1 MAGLEIA
8 SAYVSIL
15 PSTRDWDRTVKKD
28 LSGRSVDIDVGADTS
43 SATTDLEKW
52 RTREGRNKVSLKV
65 DVDSRGASSEL
76 RGLRRDFE
84 MLGRSDALRLNLG
97 ASAITG
103 LPMLAAGLAEVASAI
118 QQVAQAGLALPG
130 IFAGAASSIG
140 TLTFGLT
147 GIKDAYDALSTA
159 SDEASSSGGAAAAQ
173 ARAQQSASYSLRNAI
188 QDETQARKDVAQAT
202 RDARRELVDLNIEMR
217 GGVISEKRAILE
229 AQRAREQLLKGG
241 FQSASDYQDA
251 MLRVEEADQRVLEV
265 RARNSQTAEQ
275 LADANSKGVAGSDL
289 VVAANERLVRSEQQV
304 ATAQA
309 ASADAAGGSAA
320 QQKAADAMGK
330 LSANGQEFVSALID
344 ATGPVMELRNLVQ
357 DNIFAGMAG
366 QLKTLT
372 GKAMPTFEKGLGKI
386 GDAWNGTLTE
396 LFEVAGKDENLSMLD
411 RIFGNTADAQT
422 RMNDALDPLIEGIG
436 VLTAAGS
443 DALPRLADAFV
454 SVSERFS
461 DFITIAD
468 EDGRLAGW
476 IDEGIT
482 AMGNL
487 GEIALN
493 VGKMFTG
500 ITEAADGS
508 LLENLVK
515 WTNTWQEWLN
525 STEGQDT
532 LTGIFADGKAMFEQW
547 KPIIEDI
554 PGLFRGVYDA
564 AQLYIVPLLEL
575 VDGVTSLLSDHPE
588 LVKLAAG
595 AYVAFKVAGAI
606 GMVSDLSTKLTG
618 VGTSLVGMP
627 DKASKA
633 AKGINAAFAL
643 IVVPAIG
650 EMINAE
656 IQSALEGT
664 WLGDLNNTWTP
675 DQAGKAARDWF
686 DKNVLGEESP
696 VGGGGSPG
704 SPANTNDLPYGGGSP
719 LDPTGGLLS
728 ATANDG
734 LKPGISDIKKT
745 IEQKF
750 PGLTIGGYNGNVD
763 QPWDEHATGE
773 AIDVM
778 IPPELVGTPEGQAL
792 GDQIV
797 QQALAGGGSY
807 ALWGQKQWNPDGS
820 SSGMD
825 DRGSVTENHG
835 DHVHIRRKTYD
846 TGGPL
851 PPGTTVA
858 QNNTGKNEFVLTP
871 EDIEYLKKNGIDPAS
886 IQQQSVPFLPNEELS
901 PEQQVE
907 QWATPVS
914 AGRTEG
920 YIPAGAGYSGK
931 TGGGVVGGFI
941 DMGAGAIKGA
951 IDMAAQAAKM
961 GMAAGTMGAS
971 AAAGPAA
978 GMGID
983 MAASAGKRMVDWGA
997 DMANIGVGALS
1008 EILLPFG
1015 APRWLSDV
1023 DPTSFMPQMGINPA
1037 LTTTGEQAF
1046 QAVAD
1051 QQGLVDPNTTQHGT
1065 GAGGAPGPVEPAMPT
1080 QPDVGALNRVARD
1093 VANVNAPPPPP
1104 SQPLIGNA
1112 YVADYD
1118 ELGRT
1123 ITKGQNLAALQHTG
1137 RP

>member
-1 MAGLEIA
+1 MSGPGLEIA

-15 PSTRDWDRTVKKD
+15 PSTRSWDREVKKQLDGKAVNVDVDAD
-28 LSGRSVDIDVGADTS
+28 LSG
-43 SATTDLEKW
+43 ATTDLEKW
-52 RTREGRNKVSLKV
+52 RAREGRNKVSLKV

-330 LSANGQEFVSALID
+330 LSANGQEFVSALMD

-372 GKAMPTFEKGLGKI
+372 GKAMPTLEKGLGKI

-396 LFEVAGKDENLSMLD
+396 LFEVAGKDENLSLLD

-461 DFITIAD
+461 DFITTAD

-493 VGKMFTG
+493 VGKMFTA
-500 ITEAADGS
+500 ITESTGPSS
-508 LLENLVK
+508 LLEDIVSL
-515 WTNTWQEWLN
+515 TGEWQTFLN
-525 STEGQDT
+525 SAEGQET
-532 LTGIFADGKAMFEQW
+532 LQSIWAEGKAMFEQW
-547 KPIIEDI
+547 KPILEDL
-554 PGLFRGVYDA
+554 PGLFQGLHEA
-564 AQLYIVPLLEL
+564 AKLYMEPLLNI
-575 VDGVTSLLSDHPE
+575 VDSITSLLAEHPD
-588 LVKLAAG
+588 LVKVAAG
-595 AYVAFKVAGAI
+595 AYIVFKGAQVM
-606 GMVSDLSTKLTG
+606 GALGTVTTALTG
-618 VGTSLVGMP
+618 ISNLLGEGGAGGKGGKGIIGKLGTLGTMP
-627 DKASKA
+627 ALAALLGPGLSEDVKNAQELGLPTLEEYAASK
-633 AKGINAAFAL
+633 
-643 IVVPAIG
+643 
-650 EMINAE
+650 
-656 IQSALEGT
+656 
-664 WLGDLNNTWTP
+664 
-675 DQAGKAARDWF
+675 R
-686 DKNVLGEESP
+686 
-696 VGGGGSPG
+696 GGGISRGALDGVHGTAP
-704 SPANTNDLPYGGGSP
+704 T
-719 LDPTGGLLS
+719 DPTGLLGAPYGLAGDTNTGGYGTGTSDMFPPWVMQLADEFGIKPSTYGGHQTDNRQEAGYAPNPTGQNRGIDWSGPVENMQRFADYLKTVPGSLEQVIWQNPGTGQAVEIAGGAPQPGYFAGDLS
-728 ATANDG
+728 GHQNHVHTRQSAPIPLPKYDKGGPWPSGT
-734 LKPGISDIKKT
+734 PGINT
-745 IEQKF
+745 
-750 PGLTIGGYNGNVD
+750 
-763 QPWDEHATGE
+763 
-773 AIDVM
+773 
-778 IPPELVGTPEGQAL
+778 
-792 GDQIV
+792 
-797 QQALAGGGSY
+797 
-807 ALWGQKQWNPDGS
+807 
-820 SSGMD
+820 
-825 DRGSVTENHG
+825 
-835 DHVHIRRKTYD
+835 
-846 TGGPL
+846 TGG
-851 PPGTTVA
+851 
-858 QNNTGKNEFVLTP
+858 NEFVLTP

-920 YIPAGAGYSGK
+920 YIPAGAGFSGK
-931 TGGGVVGGFI
+931 TGGGVAGSFI
-941 DMGAGAIKGA
+941 GLGAEALKGA

-983 MAASAGKRMVDWGA
+983 MLAGIGKRGVDWGA
-997 DMANIGVGALS
+997 DMLNIGVGALS

-1015 APRWLSDV
+1015 APRLLSDV

-1093 VANVNAPPPPP
+1093 VANVNAPPPPL

-1118 ELGRT
+1118 ALGRE
-1123 ITKGQNLAALQHTG
+1123 ISKGQNLAAMQYSG